1 MAYCAKCG
9 KKNEDDA
16 EFCAKCG
23 ASLTGAK
30 KDYEKDW
37 DKRCEEECAG
47 GKHGAP
53 VFWGIIVILV
63 GLWILFE
70 FVLKN
75 IGALEGLPSWVQN
88 FEFWWLIA
96 LVIAVAIILSGVRII
111 TRQ

>member
-16 EFCAKCG
+16 EYCSKCG

-53 VFWGIIVILV
+53 IFWGIIIILIGLVI
-63 GLWILFE
+63 IFE
-70 FVLKN
+70 VVLKN
-75 IGALEGLPSWVQN
+75 IAGLPPALSWIYT
-88 FEFWWLIA
+88 FEFGWIFALLIA
-96 LVIAVAIILSGVRII
+96 IAIIITGLRIM
-111 TRQ
+111 TRK